1 MSNDELK
8 QQVFHAA
15 DQLLLSGQSPTA
27 QLIERQVDAG
37 AAQVEACL
45 ALWWQTLSER
55 VGLDAAVTPIP
66 EVPDSLAAAFSRVW
80 QQAVQEASS
89 AVTLVKR
96 HAEYGAEAERRVS
109 EDALKQSHDHYQELE
124 ARYREQVLKLEKA
137 VSASKAAEAESAHL
151 KNSLISEAAR
161 FAKEEAQRLHLEQ
174 ELEHLHKT
182 YEDAKRGFDMRI
194 KDEQR
199 QNLEAL
205 AKSEADVKH
214 YRSLQEKLRDEFGK
228 KESVLAREISDLQAM
243 QAKKDS
249 RIDTLQASIRS
260 LEDELKAA
268 QQEIASQQ
276 RELSKVNANLLSE
289 VNRSKR
295 LDDRVKE
302 LEADLKQQL
311 QRGASA
317 SSEAARRENA
327 LRAQVQAREEELLR
341 VNAKVVAQEKR
352 LITQD
357 EELKRATARL

>member
-1 MSNDELK
+1 MSNNELK
-8 QQVFHAA
+8 QQVFRVA

-27 QLIERQVDAG
+27 VLIQRQLDAEDGQIEP
-37 AAQVEACL
+37 CL

-124 ARYREQVLKLEKA
+124 ARYREQVLKLERA
-137 VSASKAAEAESAHL
+137 VSASKTAEAEVAHL
-151 KNSLISEAAR
+151 KNSLTAEAAR

-182 YEDAKRGFDMRI
+182 YEDAKRSFDQRI
-194 KDEQR
+194 KEEQR
-199 QNLEAL
+199 YNLEAL

-228 KESVLAREISDLQAM
+228 KESVLVRDISDLQAL

-260 LEDELKAA
+260 LEDELKSA
-268 QQEIASQQ
+268 QQEIAVQQ
-276 RELSKVNANLLSE
+276 RELAKVNASLLSE

-295 LDDRVKE
+295 LEDKVKE
-302 LEADLKQQL
+302 LEGDIKQQV

-317 SSEAARRENA
+317 ASEAARRENA

-357 EELKRATARL
+357 EELKRMTARL

>member
-27 QLIERQVDAG
+27 LLVERQVDAETS
-37 AAQVEACL
+37 QVEACL

-151 KNSLISEAAR
+151 KNSLTSEAAR

-174 ELEHLHKT
+174 ELEHLQKT

-199 QNLEAL
+199 HNLEAL

-214 YRSLQEKLRDEFGK
+214 YRTLQEKLRDEFGK
-228 KESVLAREISDLQAM
+228 KESVLARDISDLQAL

-249 RIDTLQASIRS
+249 RIDTLQAGIRS

-268 QQEIASQQ
+268 QQEIAAQQ

-289 VNRSKR
+289 ANRSKR

-302 LEADLKQQL
+302 LEADLKQQA
-311 QRGASA
+311 QRSASA

>member
-1 MSNDELK
+1 MML
-8 QQVFHAA
+8 VATLWMVVRAA

-27 QLIERQVDAG
+27 ALIERQLDIEV
-37 AAQVEACL
+37 VEIEPCL
-45 ALWWQTLSER
+45 VLWWQMLSER

-66 EVPDSLAAAFSRVW
+66 EVPDSLATAFSRVW

-124 ARYREQVLKLEKA
+124 TRYREQALKLEKA
-137 VSASKAAEAESAHL
+137 VSASKAAEAETAHL
-151 KNSLISEAAR
+151 KNSLTSEAAR
-161 FAKEEAQRLHLEQ
+161 FAKEEAQRMHLEQ

-182 YEDAKRGFDMRI
+182 YEDAKRSFDLRI

-199 QNLEAL
+199 HNLEAL
-205 AKSEADVKH
+205 AKSEVDVKH
-214 YRSLQEKLRDEFGK
+214 YRSVQEKLRDEFGK
-228 KESVLAREISDLQAM
+228 KESVLGRDISDLQT
-243 QAKKDS
+243 QLAKKDS
-249 RIDTLQASIRS
+249 RIETLQTSIRS
-260 LEDELKAA
+260 LEDELKSV
-268 QQEIASQQ
+268 QQEIAVQQ
-276 RELSKVNANLLSE
+276 RELSKVNASLLSE

-295 LDDRVKE
+295 LDDKVKE
-302 LEADLKQQL
+302 LEGDLKQQV
-311 QRGASA
+311 QRNASA

-341 VNAKVVAQEKR
+341 ANAKVVAQEKR

-357 EELKRATARL
+357 EELKRMTARL